1 MGEGRMRYNKS
12 MKIFKINNQESGFAP
27 IIIIAIIA
35 VLAVGGGA
43 YVAQK
48 NKVKKEMQL
57 DANVETQV
65 NANLDVEAKA
75 NVNAKGSLR
84 SLLAIGQNTMCTF
97 TSTAGGIT
105 SSGTTYIGSN
115 GDMSGNFSSTTSSG
129 TVASYMVMKGGMS
142 YAWSGNQGVKMNV
155 AEMNANSATSS
166 NGQSVNLDSQ
176 VDYKCE
182 PWVRDESKFTLPTS
196 VTFMDLSAMMK
207 MAPGATTP
215 SGIDVNAMMKLKAQ

>member
-1 MGEGRMRYNKS
+1 MRYNKN

-35 VLAVGGGA
+35 VLAIGGGA
-43 YVAQK
+43 YVVSK
-48 NKVKKEMQL
+48 NKAKVSQEEKMESNEERNSEGDEVKVESNT
-57 DANVETQV
+57 NV
-65 NANLDVEAKA
+65 
-75 NVNAKGSLR
+75 KGSLR
-84 SLLAIGQNTMCTF
+84 SLLTIGKNVMCTF

-129 TVASYMVMKGGMS
+129 TVASHMVMKGGMS

-155 AEMNANSATSS
+155 AEMNENSATSS
-166 NGQSVNLDSQ
+166 NGQSVDLDSQ

-182 PWVRDESKFTLPTS
+182 PWVRDESKFTLPSS

>member
-1 MGEGRMRYNKS
+1 MGEERMRYNKS

-43 YVAQK
+43 YVVSK
-48 NKVKKEMQL
+48 NKEKKE
-57 DANVETQV
+57 VELQDNMNAEV
-65 NANLDVEAKA
+65 NTEAE
-75 NVNAKGSLR
+75 VNINTKGSIR
-84 SLLAIGQNTMCTF
+84 ALLALGKNTMCTF
-97 TSTAGGIT
+97 TSTAGGVN

-129 TVASYMVMKGGMS
+129 TVASHMVMKDGMS

-155 AEMNANSATSS
+155 AEMNANSATTS

-182 PWVRDESKFTLPTS
+182 PWVRDESKFALPTS

-207 MAPGATTP
+207 MAPGASTTG
-215 SGIDVNAMMKLKAQ
+215 GIDVEAMMKLKAQ